1 MPNDLFNTIQSS
13 YSALYRIVDIIVIS
27 IFFLAALYF
36 HDVPLTVQYQ
46 LVLLINIASFLFFSQ
61 TLELYRSWRT
71 SSTLTMM
78 SYTTIT
84 WAIGCTILIVL
95 AYFSKTGTYYSRLAI
110 GVWFVSTAIA
120 LNLWRLIFR
129 ALLFRFRRSGLNTKQ
144 VIIIGATPT
153 GINLANQIK
162 DNPQLGLEIVGFY
175 DDRPEQRLP
184 KLAENSLMGTIAEGI
199 DLVKKSPEISDV
211 YIAMPMKAEDRITD
225 ILNQCSDTTATVHII
240 PDFFIY
246 NILHARWQYIGN
258 MQTLSI
264 FDSPFEGFNHTLKR
278 IEDLVIGSLIL
289 IIITI
294 PMCFIALAVKLTS
307 KGPIIFKQK
316 RYGLD
321 GKEIKIYKFRSM
333 ALIAKESNKVIQATK
348 FDARVTPVGAFLRR
362 TSLDELPQ
370 FINVLQG
377 NMSIVGP
384 RPHAV
389 EHNEEYRQLV
399 HGYMLRHKVKPGITG
414 WAQINGWR
422 GETDTLEKM
431 EKRIEYDLS
440 YIHRWS
446 LFFDLK
452 IIFMTV
458 FKGFVNKNAY

>member
-13 YSALYRIVDIIVIS
+13 YSALYRTVDIVIIS
-27 IFFLAALYF
+27 IFFLAALYL
-36 HDVPLTVQYQ
+36 HDVDFTTQYQ

-71 SSTLTMM
+71 SSTLTMI

-84 WAIGCTILIVL
+84 WVIGCTILVML
-95 AYFSKTGTYYSRLAI
+95 AYFSKTGTYYSRLVI
-110 GVWFVSTAIA
+110 GTWFLSTAIS

-129 ALLFRFRRSGLNTKQ
+129 ALLFRFRRFGLNTKQ

-162 DNPQLGLEIVGFY
+162 NNPQLGLEIVGFY
-175 DDRPEQRLP
+175 DDRPLHRLP
-184 KLAENSLMGTIAEGI
+184 KLAENSLMGTIEEGI
-199 DLVKKSPEISDV
+199 KLVKRAPNISDV
-211 YIAMPMKAEDRITD
+211 YIAMPMKAEERITH

-258 MQTLSI
+258 IQTLSI
-264 FDSPFEGFNHTLKR
+264 FDSPFEGFNQTLKR
-278 IEDLVIGSLIL
+278 VEDLVIGILIL
-289 IIITI
+289 TIIII

-307 KGPIIFKQK
+307 KGPIIFKQQ

-321 GKEIKIYKFRSM
+321 GKEIEIYKFRSM
-333 ALIAKESNKVIQATK
+333 ALVTKTIDKVVQATK
-348 FDARVTPVGAFLRR
+348 FDARITPVGAFLRR

-389 EHNEEYRQLV
+389 EHNEEYRKLV

-431 EKRIEYDLS
+431 EKRIEFDLI
-440 YIHRWS
+440 YIQRWS
-446 LFFDLK
+446 LLFDIK
-452 IIFMTV
+452 IIFMTI